1 MTFVPPK
8 TFAVGEVLTAID
20 MNTFVRDNT
29 ADLDSRLNVISGANS
44 FLFAG
49 RRVITSSVT
58 FEKDEALG
66 GGLDTS
72 WARLFLVTLVGGGGA
87 GGGCE
92 ATGAGE
98 TACGGGGGAGGYVQL
113 FIDASSLDA
122 ATTVTVGEG
131 GAGASNATGGNGTS
145 TVFGTFTAPGGSG
158 GLAGGT
164 DAVGSAGGS
173 PATPLSPFGVIV
185 VPGEG
190 GSSAQLQI
198 GGRGGN
204 TPLGSGGRPGN
215 PAQGGTGLAAQGF
228 GSGGG
233 GAGQGASQPA
243 RLGGAGRDGVVI
255 IDVYR

>member
-1 MTFVPPK
+1 MTFITPK
-8 TFAVGEVLTAID
+8 TFAVGEVLTAVD
-20 MNTFVRDNT
+20 MNLYVRDNT

-58 FEKDEALG
+58 FEKDKALG
-66 GGLDTS
+66 ALIDTP

-87 GGGCE
+87 GGGCA
-92 ATGAGE
+92 ATGSGA
-98 TACGGGGGAGGYVQL
+98 TACGGGGGAGAYLQL
-113 FIDASSLDA
+113 FINASSLDA
-122 ATTVTVGEG
+122 TTTVTVGQG
-131 GAGASNATGGNGTS
+131 GAGVSNGTGGAGTS

-158 GLAGGT
+158 GGAGGATGVGAAGGT
-164 DAVGSAGGS
+164 LT
-173 PATPLSPFGVIV
+173 TPLSPFGVIV

-190 GSSAQLQI
+190 GSSAQLEI

-215 PAQGGTGLAAQGF
+215 PAQGGTGLTAQGF

-233 GAGQGASQPA
+233 GAGQGATQPA
-243 RLGGAGRDGVVI
+243 RLGGAGSDGVVI